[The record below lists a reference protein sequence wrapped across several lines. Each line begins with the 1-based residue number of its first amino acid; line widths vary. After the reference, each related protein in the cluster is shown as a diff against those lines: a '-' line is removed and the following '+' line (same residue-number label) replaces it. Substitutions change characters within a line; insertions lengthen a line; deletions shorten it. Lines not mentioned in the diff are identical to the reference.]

1 MIKRLGH
8 VGVVVEDLDEWL
20 KLYERVFGLKA
31 RAIKEVKDEKV
42 RVAFIP
48 VGDGEIDLIQPLTH
62 DSSFGEFLKN
72 HGQGIHHIALI
83 TDDIQVETDRMK
95 AEGVAFDTEKPRL
108 GAHGAWII
116 FTQPKTTGG
125 ITHELYAED

>member
-20 KLYERVFGLKA
+20 KRYERVFGLRA
-31 RAIKEVKDEKV
+31 RMIKESMDAKV

-48 VGDGEIDLIQPLTH
+48 VGDGEIDLIQPLTR
-62 DSSFGEFLKN
+62 DSPFGEFLKAN
-72 HGQGIHHIALI
+72 GQGIHHIALI
-83 TDDIQVETDRMK
+83 TDDIEGEMDRMK
-95 AEGVAFDTEKPRL
+95 IEGVAFDSEKPRT
-108 GAHGAWII
+108 GAHGVRII
-116 FTQPKTTGG
+116 FTQPETTGG